1 MNLMVVFHLAF
12 LSPFSIIVIFSFLE
26 QFQLMQDSMLLIKRS
41 KFLMLSGTLEATQMF
56 TLWFLHQIIIWGVV
70 RDAYV
75 EGQSEIQ
82 VKMVSINSRFIS
94 SFLCSL
100 NPNYSSSGIIRDGRQ
115 RKRKIENQR
124 RLKSVKPEFLFD
136 VQQLLYILYVKPSN
150 PMLIFFS

>member
-1 MNLMVVFHLAF
+1 MNLMVVFLLAF

-26 QFQLMQDSMLLIKRS
+26 QFQLMQDSLLLIKRS

-70 RDAYV
+70 LDAYV

-94 SFLCSL
+94 SFLYSL

-115 RKRKIENQR
+115 RKRKIENQH
-124 RLKSVKPEFLFD
+124 RLKSFKPEFLFD
-136 VQQLLYILYVKPSN
+136 LQQLYILYVKPSN

>member
-1 MNLMVVFHLAF
+1 MNLMVVFLLAF
-12 LSPFSIIVIFSFLE
+12 SSPFSIIVIFSFLE
-26 QFQLMQDSMLLIKRS
+26 LFQLMQDSLLLIKRS

-70 RDAYV
+70 LDAYV

-94 SFLCSL
+94 SFLYSL

-124 RLKSVKPEFLFD
+124 RLKSFKPEFLFD
-136 VQQLLYILYVKPSN
+136 LQQLYILYVKPSN

>member
-1 MNLMVVFHLAF
+1 MNLMVVFLLAF
-12 LSPFSIIVIFSFLE
+12 SSPFSIIVIFSFLE
-26 QFQLMQDSMLLIKRS
+26 QYQLMQDSLLLIKRS

-56 TLWFLHQIIIWGVV
+56 TLWFWHQIIIWGVV
-70 RDAYV
+70 LDASV

-94 SFLCSL
+94 SFLYSL

-115 RKRKIENQR
+115 RKRKIENQH
-124 RLKSVKPEFLFD
+124 RLKSFKPEFLFD
-136 VQQLLYILYVKPSN
+136 LQQLYILYVKPSN

>member
-1 MNLMVVFHLAF
+1 MNLMVVFLLAF
-12 LSPFSIIVIFSFLE
+12 SSPFSIIVIFSFLE
-26 QFQLMQDSMLLIKRS
+26 QFQLMQDSLLLIKRS

-56 TLWFLHQIIIWGVV
+56 ILWFLHQIIIWGVV
-70 RDAYV
+70 LDASV

-94 SFLCSL
+94 SFLYSV

-115 RKRKIENQR
+115 RKRKIENQH
-124 RLKSVKPEFLFD
+124 RLKSFKPEFLFD
-136 VQQLLYILYVKPSN
+136 LQQLYILYVKPSN

>member
-1 MNLMVVFHLAF
+1 MNLMVVFLLAF
-12 LSPFSIIVIFSFLE
+12 SSPFSIIVIFSFLE
-26 QFQLMQDSMLLIKRS
+26 QFQLMQDSLLLIKRS

-115 RKRKIENQR
+115 RKRKIENQSS
-124 RLKSVKPEFLFD
+124 LKSVKPEFPFD
-136 VQQLLYILYVKPSN
+136 LQQLYILYVKPSN

>member
-1 MNLMVVFHLAF
+1 MNLMVVFLLAF
-12 LSPFSIIVIFSFLE
+12 SSPFSIIVIFSFLE
-26 QFQLMQDSMLLIKRS
+26 QYQLMQDSLLLIKRS

-70 RDAYV
+70 LDAYV

-100 NPNYSSSGIIRDGRQ
+100 NHNYSSSGIIRDGRQ
-115 RKRKIENQR
+115 RKRKIENQH
-124 RLKSVKPEFLFD
+124 RLKSFKPEFLFD
-136 VQQLLYILYVKPSN
+136 LQQLYILYVKPSN

>member
-1 MNLMVVFHLAF
+1 MNLMVVFLLAF

-26 QFQLMQDSMLLIKRS
+26 QYQLMQDSLLLIKRS

-70 RDAYV
+70 LDAYV

-94 SFLCSL
+94 SFLYSL

-115 RKRKIENQR
+115 RKRKIENQH
-124 RLKSVKPEFLFD
+124 RLKSFKPEFLFD
-136 VQQLLYILYVKPSN
+136 LQQLYILYVKPSN

>member
-1 MNLMVVFHLAF
+1 MNLMVVFLLAF

-26 QFQLMQDSMLLIKRS
+26 QFQLMQDSLLLIKRS

-70 RDAYV
+70 LDASV

-94 SFLCSL
+94 SFLCPL

-115 RKRKIENQR
+115 RKRKIENQH
-124 RLKSVKPEFLFD
+124 RLKSFKPEFLFD
-136 VQQLLYILYVKPSN
+136 LQQLYILYVKPSN

>member
-1 MNLMVVFHLAF
+1 MNLMVVFLLAF

-26 QFQLMQDSMLLIKRS
+26 QYQLMQDSLLLIKRS

-70 RDAYV
+70 LDASV

-82 VKMVSINSRFIS
+82 VKMVSINSRVIS
-94 SFLCSL
+94 SFLYSL

-115 RKRKIENQR
+115 RKRKIENQH
-124 RLKSVKPEFLFD
+124 RLKSFKPEFLFD
-136 VQQLLYILYVKPSN
+136 LQQLYILYVKPSN